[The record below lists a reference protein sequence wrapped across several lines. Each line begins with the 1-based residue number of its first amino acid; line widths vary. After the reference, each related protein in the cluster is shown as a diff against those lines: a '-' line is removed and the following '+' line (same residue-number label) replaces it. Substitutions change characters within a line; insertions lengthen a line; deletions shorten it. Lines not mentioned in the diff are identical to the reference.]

1 MRREHC
7 ILIVLLPEVSQAI
20 FLDSSRINDPKKE
33 YVELK
38 KVLDS
43 ALCGWGMKGGI
54 IRKKIRKSGKTGFA
68 YKTDF
73 PCLTQAPK
81 CTRDAYYVMFHMQ
94 TLVAQH
100 QGLMSEPELT
110 KWGKDAA
117 NRSVDSLRDN
127 LCDIQHTLGS
137 IIYQSVVNHEGVF
150 HIGNLK
156 RQDIADRLEKQ
167 GDTREF
173 NTIGGILPLQEKPAK
188 KKAKPSK
195 CGVKLA

>member
-1 MRREHC
+1 MCREHC
-7 ILIVLLPEVSQAI
+7 ILIVLFPEVSQAI
-20 FLDSSRINDPKKE
+20 FLDSSRINDPNKD

-43 ALCGWGMKGGI
+43 ALCGWGMRGGN
-54 IRKKIRKSGKTGFA
+54 IRKKIRKSGKMGFA

-73 PCLTQAPK
+73 TCLTQPPK
-81 CTRDAYYVMFHMQ
+81 CSRDAYYVMFHMHS
-94 TLVAQH
+94 LIAQH
-100 QGLMSEPELT
+100 QKLLTEAELT

-117 NRSVDSLRDN
+117 NRSVDALRDN

-150 HIGNLK
+150 HVGNLK
-156 RQDIADRLEKQ
+156 RLDIADRLEKQ

-173 NTIGGILPLQEKPAK
+173 NTICGILPLQEKPSK
-188 KKAKPSK
+188 KTATPSK